1 MNYFQVTTIKRLL
14 EHKKGYLYVAS
25 LWTLLIAY
33 LCLTDFNKLPTVRIS
48 GLDKSVHFILHFVF
62 TLLWYLYVKST
73 MKIKWNIAFVVMLDF
88 VYGSLIEVGQ
98 AFFTITR
105 KSDVLDVLA
114 NSVGTAAAVIVI
126 CVFPR
131 LYRREDLK

>member
-1 MNYFQVTTIKRLL
+1 M
-14 EHKKGYLYVAS
+14 EHKKGYFYLAS
-25 LWTLLIAY
+25 LWTLFIAY
-33 LCLTDFNKLPTVRIS
+33 LCLTDFNKLPTIKIG
-48 GLDKSVHFILHFVF
+48 GLDKSVHFILHFFF

-73 MKIKWNIAFVVMLDF
+73 LKIKWNIAFVVLLDV

-98 AFFTITR
+98 TLFTITR
-105 KSDVLDVLA
+105 QGDVLDILA

-126 CVFPR
+126 YVFPR

>member
-1 MNYFQVTTIKRLL
+1 MTTIKRLL
-14 EHKKGYLYVAS
+14 EHKKGYFYLAS
-25 LWTLLIAY
+25 LWTLFIAY
-33 LCLTDFNKLPTVRIS
+33 LCLTDFNKLPTIKIG
-48 GLDKSVHFILHFVF
+48 GLDKSVHFILHFFF

-73 MKIKWNIAFVVMLDF
+73 LKIKWNIAFVVLLDV

-98 AFFTITR
+98 TLFTITR
-105 KSDVLDVLA
+105 QGDVLDILA

-126 CVFPR
+126 YVFPR